1 MYELDMPS
9 ELAEQEQLHVEQS
22 SEQLTSLDCVL
33 QLHACRWRKAGWG
46 LEMRLEYERV
56 EPSGLTVLE
65 QLHVELNRECS

>member
-1 MYELDMPS
+1 MPS
-9 ELAEQEQLHVEQS
+9 ELAELEQLHVEQN
-22 SEQLTSLDCVL
+22 SEQLTSLHFVL
-33 QLHACRWRKAGWG
+33 QLHACRLGKAGWG